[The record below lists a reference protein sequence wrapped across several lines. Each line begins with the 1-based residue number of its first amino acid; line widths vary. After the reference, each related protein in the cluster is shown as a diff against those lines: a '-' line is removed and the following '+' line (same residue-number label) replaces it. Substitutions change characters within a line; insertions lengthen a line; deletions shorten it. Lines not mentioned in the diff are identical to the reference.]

1 MRKDEIT
8 SRSRISRRVH
18 LISFHFYRQF
28 SSFRPSIY
36 PISTQIRP
44 YLDQVQEHFA
54 FLWPF
59 ASSESTLI
67 VYVQWLNTSTFQ
79 DAFSNKRR
87 FQWHEWQFGA
97 CSRHDSAWSEQR
109 NFHGEFP
116 NTGTLNNYTLSRMK
130 FSNTSPGRHRL
141 CPLPL
146 PPRTA
151 LLTYVL
157 LPP

>member
-1 MRKDEIT
+1 MRNAEIT
-8 SRSRISRRVH
+8 RRSRIAQRVH
-18 LISFHFYRQF
+18 LIYSHFYRQF

-36 PISTQIRP
+36 PIFTQIRP
-44 YLDQVQEHFA
+44 YLDQIQEHFM
-54 FLWPF
+54 FLRPL
-59 ASSESTLI
+59 ASSKSTLI
-67 VYVQWLNTSTFQ
+67 VYVQWLNTFRFQ
-79 DAFSNKRR
+79 DVFSNERQ
-87 FQWHEWQFGA
+87 FQWHEWQCGA
-97 CSRHDSAWSEQR
+97 CSRHDCAWSEQR

-146 PPRTA
+146 PPRNA